1 MNRILI
7 IISIMTATLMQALD
21 TTIVNVA
28 LPHMQ
33 GALSAKPDQIT
44 WVLTS
49 YMVASAICM
58 PLTGYFSDILG
69 QKKILMISISGF
81 IISSALCGIANT
93 ITQIVLF
100 RLLQGIFGASIVPLS
115 QTIMANLFSNEDRGK
130 AMAIWGVGVMIGPII
145 GPTLGGYITELSTWR
160 WNFYINVPIGI
171 ICLLLLWQHLP
182 NSPAKSRNIDWVGLI
197 LISIS
202 IGSLQYL
209 LDRGNQLD
217 WFESTEIC
225 ITLFLTIVGFLSF
238 LLYNMLKTTKNMVFD
253 LTIFSDH
260 NFSVSSL
267 LLAIFGIGLF
277 GSMVIL
283 PMMLENLFNYSVITT
298 GLVMAPRGI
307 TTMFSMML
315 TGMLIKKIDPRILI
329 FIGISIGA
337 YGTYLGTNY
346 NLSINTPWII
356 IPLMIQGC
364 GLGMVF
370 VPLSTVAFTTLP
382 VILRSEASGLFS
394 LLRTIG
400 SSIGISIT
408 TTLLVRE
415 HQTAWN
421 QLGGFIN
428 PFNPNFTTKISQ
440 ANQLHSLGTNQITKL
455 MLLLEQ
461 QAQIK
466 AFVNVYAFITISF
479 LLMIPLTFML
489 KRSYYNSQPHP
500 TEM

>member
-1 MNRILI
+1 MNRIVI
-7 IISIMTATLMQALD
+7 IISIMIATLMQALD

-33 GALSAKPDQIT
+33 GSLSAKPDQIT

-69 QKKILMISISGF
+69 QKKFLMMSIGGF
-81 IISSALCGIANT
+81 IISSTLCGIANS

-100 RLLQGIFGASIVPLS
+100 RILQGIFGASIVPLS

-145 GPTLGGYITELSTWR
+145 GPTIGGYITELSTWR

-171 ICLLLLWQHLP
+171 VCLLLLWQHLP
-182 NSPAKSRNIDWVGLI
+182 NSSTKTRSIDWIGLI
-197 LISIS
+197 LISTS
-202 IGSLQYL
+202 IGSLQYF

-217 WFESTEIC
+217 WFDSTSIC
-225 ITLFLTIVGFLSF
+225 VALFLTVLGFLSF
-238 LLYNMLKTTKNMVFD
+238 LLYNIIKTTKNIVFD

-260 NFSVSSL
+260 NFSLSSL

-277 GSMVIL
+277 GSMVML
-283 PMMLENLFNYSVITT
+283 PMMLENLFNYSVIKT

-307 TTMFSMML
+307 TTMFSMIL
-315 TGMLIKKIDPRILI
+315 SGILIKKIDPRILI
-329 FIGISIGA
+329 FIGISVGA
-337 YGTYLGTNY
+337 YGTYIGTNY
-346 NLSINTPWII
+346 NLSVNTMWVIL
-356 IPLMIQGC
+356 PLIIQGC

-370 VPLSTVAFTTLP
+370 VPLSTVAFATLP
-382 VILRSEASGLFS
+382 VTLRSEASGLFS

-400 SSIGISIT
+400 SSIGVSIT
-408 TTLLVRE
+408 TTLLIRE

-421 QLGGFIN
+421 HLGGFIN
-428 PFNPNFTTKISQ
+428 PFNPNFTTRILQ
-440 ANQLHSLGTNQITKL
+440 ANQTNTLGSNQITKL

-461 QAQIK
+461 QSQMQ
-466 AFVNVYAFITISF
+466 AFVNVYAFITASF
-479 LLMIPLTFML
+479 LIMIPLTFIL
-489 KRSYYNSQPHP
+489 KKSYNNKPP
-500 TEM
+500 PLET